1 MQVDR
6 ETAALRSKR
15 VIAEMV
21 RRDPDTLT
29 DRTLLFAGLGLNS
42 ANVLELLILI
52 ERELGIRLDVVEME
66 PHHLESVGSLTAY
79 VAKQSG
85 E

>member
-1 MQVDR
+1 MKADR
-6 ETAALRSKR
+6 ESAAQSTKR
-15 VIAEMV
+15 IVATMV
-21 RRDPDTLT
+21 RRDPETIT

-52 ERELGIRLDVVEME
+52 ERELGIRLDVIEME
-66 PHHLESVGSLTAY
+66 PHHLESVGSLAAY
-79 VAKQSG
+79 VAQQSG